1 MNRHLLAILF
11 LLLLTSLSVHAVII
25 PPSATGSDSKTYLQN
40 YENIIN
46 GSLWNKYNTTISY
59 TVSGTTYLTIPEF
72 QSSTAC
78 LMNGSG
84 LVTTY
89 LGNAVN
95 GSIYEVRSDAFSEAG
110 IALAQSN
117 RSNEFHA
124 WVNFLEIMDICG
136 YGQLPCWVVARNSTL
151 GGNQI
156 GLAGGQNDT
165 AIDGSVRA
173 AIALYLAVNNT
184 NFTAANRT
192 HYLNLANN
200 LTRDIYRYETI
211 TITTKAT
218 RAGVNATRLPMGG
231 GDCASAG
238 LGCSTDMWVGYLGDI
253 IKLFQYGFFFTGN
266 TTYDAAARNFTA
278 ATISVS
284 LQNDTDGD
292 GFGVA
297 PFNFNWNTAG
307 TYLGHTDGGGV
318 NSYHYASTNP
328 QWDDSDAPRFMNF
341 PDILRVQNLS
351 QGSLTGVYLYAAAYV
366 NNWSRSSTYSSGV
379 TSLQYFYNGTCA
391 TNCNQTG
398 YYPNG
403 LGVYLSTYYNTTYP
417 SAKVNETLTHYSWS
431 GNTFDSTSCGTGLM
445 FRGVKATKA
454 LGSAIGLD
462 ERMFSFSSPA
472 FSTYLITINV
482 TDLVN
487 GSTIPGLCAIA
498 YGNTTNYTGCNA
510 TGTIVTLNVTTGIY
524 NITAYNL
531 TVENGYLDTP
541 IYNPE
546 HIVSPSGAILP
557 VWVSNVTGNPQSN
570 ESGRQYC
577 LETYGVSGLLK
588 NFTINYTSPQYNFS
602 IYTGGVW
609 AKINYPLGNANS
621 FSSITCS
628 YSPYFNA
635 TRLNYNAS
643 STATVTLNS
652 SQAILEM
659 RAKYLFVNTTVP
671 TSSVNF
677 SNGIYANNSGA
688 GPKTLPAN
696 LGSNNVQARV
706 NSAYNLNGTCQ
717 VTTPLQTAYCN
728 ITGIYDD
735 VYSFNATDIWNDITI
750 TNFSLTVTARIL
762 QGITI
767 PAVIINVSETVNTTN
782 GTISFNVLRSDGT
795 FTFVRDYNYTF
806 TSDGY
811 ETINTQLSA
820 NATNQSYTF
829 EVLPAPSIDITI
841 RDTNGNLITQNITIV
856 IISNITGETFYTTA
870 GGYFAVNLTSGSYT
884 VKLSGANYSQ
894 STYAITLT
902 QGNVYFLTAYLQA
915 TGSDDV
921 VFQFVDSVATSVTL
935 PNVQVSQLTL
945 VNGSYVVISTKLT
958 DITGRATFGYFPDT
972 AYQFIAIAT
981 GYQTKS
987 FTLDPIEYSSYTVQ
1001 MQRSTSLDFDQD
1013 FQSVYIAYT
1022 PHLFYD
1028 GQQNQVNITF
1038 NSPLGTF
1045 TSYSY
1050 TIAYPGGTN
1059 TGSGTNINGEI
1070 FTVDFNITGSTYLD
1084 KVNITLT
1091 YDTSVGPTR
1100 SFNYSNGI
1108 IINPGDQTF
1117 IANQDN
1123 TYGLGLLERLII
1135 GTVIIIVVAGLITLG
1150 AGPLWGMAIALFIMG
1165 VWIKIG
1171 FWPWWAAGLS
1181 FLVGFALL
1189 AGRSD

>member
-1 MNRHLLAILF
+1 MNRHLIIFLG
-11 LLLLTSLSVHAVII
+11 LLLLSSLSVHAVII
-25 PPSATGSDSKTYLQN
+25 PPSATGADSKTYLQN

-46 GSLWNKYNTTISY
+46 GSLQSKFNTTVQY
-59 TVSGTTYLTIPEF
+59 TVSGVTYLTVPEF

-95 GSIYEVRSDAFSEAG
+95 GSIYEVRSDAYSEAG
-110 IALAQSN
+110 IGLSMSN
-117 RSNEFHA
+117 RSNEFHR

-136 YGQLPCWVVARNSTL
+136 YGQLPCWVVARNSSL

-200 LTRDIYRYETI
+200 LTRDIYLYETI
-211 TITTKAT
+211 SITTKLT
-218 RAGVNATRLPMGG
+218 RAGTNVTRLPMGG

-253 IKLFQYGFFFTGN
+253 IKLFQYGCFFTGN
-266 TTYDAAARNFTA
+266 STYCAAASNFTA

-284 LQNDTDGD
+284 LDRDTDGD

-297 PFNFNWNTAG
+297 PFNFNWNTTG
-307 TYLGHTDGGGV
+307 TYLGIGGGGGV
-318 NSYHYASTNP
+318 NSYHYSSANE

-341 PDILRVQNLS
+341 CDILRVQNLS
-351 QGSLTGVYLYAAAYV
+351 QGSINGVYNYAAAYCG
-366 NNWSRSSTYSSGV
+366 NWSRSSTYNAGV
-379 TSLQYFYNGTCA
+379 TSLQYYYNGTCA
-391 TNCNQTG
+391 TNCNATG

-403 LGVYLSTYYNTTYP
+403 LGVYESTYYNTSYVST
-417 SAKVNETLTHYSWS
+417 KVNETLTHYSWS
-431 GNTFDSTSCGTGLM
+431 GNTFDSSSCGTGLM

-462 ERMFSFSSPA
+462 ERWYSAPA
-472 FSTYLITINV
+472 AAPSSTYLITINV

-510 TGTIVTLNVTTGIY
+510 TGTTVTLNVTAGTY
-524 NITAYNL
+524 NITAHTIGGISTNI
-531 TVENGYLDTP
+531 TVQNPTKDNGTSTPYLLYTNDGGITDT
-541 IYNPE
+541 
-546 HIVSPSGAILP
+546 
-557 VWVSNVTGNPQSN
+557 
-570 ESGRQYC
+570 RDQYC
-577 LETYGVSGLLK
+577 IEQYGPNAYSSSAT
-588 NFTINYTSPQYNFS
+588 NTSATIGDPIAYYWIFNEPHRWLYSTVVGSTQIVTN
-602 IYTGGVW
+602 
-609 AKINYPLGNANS
+609 
-621 FSSITCS
+621 ITCAVA
-628 YSPYFNA
+628 PYFNA

-643 STATVTLNS
+643 ATATVTLNS
-652 SQAILEM
+652 SQALLEM
-659 RAKYLFVNTTVP
+659 RATAIFINVSQ
-671 TSSVNF
+671 SSVSF
-677 SNGIYANNSGA
+677 TNGIYVNNSGST
-688 GPKTLPAN
+688 PRTIPAN
-696 LGSNNVQARV
+696 IGLNNIRADTPGFFTK
-706 NSAYNLNGTCQ
+706 NGTCQ
-717 VTTPLQTAYCN
+717 VTTPLQTVPCN
-728 ITGIYDD
+728 VTDIYNDI
-735 VYSFNATDIWNDITI
+735 YTINATDIYSDTPITS
-750 TNFSLTVTARIL
+750 FSLIL
-762 QGITI
+762 IATI
-767 PAVIINVSETVNTTN
+767 IGHPTSLNIYQILNTTN
-782 GTISFNVLRSDGT
+782 GTITLPLLRTDGI
-795 FTFVRDYNYTF
+795 YTF
-806 TSDGY
+806 NPVYTYNFSSTGY
-811 ETINTQLSA
+811 EYQNATLSA
-820 NATNQSYTF
+820 NASNQSYTF
-829 EVLPAPSIDITI
+829 EVLPAPSVDITI
-841 RDTNGNLITQNITIV
+841 RDTNGNLITQNITIN
-856 IISNITGETFYTTA
+856 IISNITGETFYTVS

-894 STYAITLT
+894 STYAITIT
-902 QGNVYFLTAYLQA
+902 TGNVYFLTAYLQA
-915 TGSDDV
+915 TGTDDV
-921 VFQFVDSVATSVTL
+921 VFQFVDNVATSVTL

-972 AYQFIAIAT
+972 AYQFIAIST

-1001 MQRSTSLDFDQD
+1001 MQRTTSLDFDQD
-1013 FQSVYIAYT
+1013 FQSVYVAYA
-1022 PHLFYD
+1022 PNIFYD
-1028 GQQNQVNITF
+1028 GEQNQINITF

-1045 TSYSY
+1045 TTYSY
-1050 TIAYPGGTN
+1050 TITYPGGTN

-1070 FTVDFNITGSTYLD
+1070 FTIDFNITGATYLD

-1091 YDTSVGPTR
+1091 YDTSVGPSR

-1117 IANQDN
+1117 IANRDN
-1123 TYGLGLLERLII
+1123 TYGLGLLERIII
-1135 GTVIIIVVAGLITLG
+1135 GTFIIIVVAGLITLG

-1181 FLVGFALL
+1181 FLVGFALI

>member
-1 MNRHLLAILF
+1 MNRHLLTILC
-11 LLLLTSLSVHAVII
+11 LILLTSLSVHAVII
-25 PPSATGSDSKTYLQN
+25 PPSATGADSKTYLQN

-136 YGQLPCWVVARNSTL
+136 YGQLPCWVVARNSSL

-184 NFTAANRT
+184 NFTTANRT

-200 LTRDIYRYETI
+200 LTRDIYQYETI
-211 TITTKAT
+211 SITTKLT
-218 RAGVNATRLPMGG
+218 RAGTNVTRLPMGG

-238 LGCSTDMWVGYLGDI
+238 LGCSTDMWIGYLGDI
-253 IKLFQYGFFFTGN
+253 IKEFQYGCFFTGN
-266 TTYDAAARNFTA
+266 STYCAAASNFTA

-284 LQNDTDGD
+284 LDRDTDGD

-297 PFNFNWNTAG
+297 PFNFNWNTTG
-307 TYLGHTDGGGV
+307 TYLGIGGGGGV
-318 NSYHYASTNP
+318 NSYHYSSANE

-341 PDILRVQNLS
+341 CDILRVQNLS
-351 QGSLTGVYLYAAAYV
+351 QGSINGVYNYAAAYCG
-366 NNWSRSSTYSSGV
+366 NWSRSSTYNAGV
-379 TSLQYFYNGTCA
+379 TSLQYYYNGTCA

-398 YYPNG
+398 YYING
-403 LGVYLSTYYNTTYP
+403 LGVYESTYYNTSYVST
-417 SAKVNETLTHYSWS
+417 KVNETLTHYSWS
-431 GNTFDSTSCGTGLM
+431 GNTFDSSSCGTGLM

-462 ERMFSFSSPA
+462 ERWYSAPA
-472 FSTYLITINV
+472 AAATYIVTINV

-498 YGNTTNYTGCNA
+498 YGNTTNVTACNS
-510 TGTIVTLNVTTGIY
+510 TGTTVTLNLSAGIY
-524 NITAYNL
+524 NISVYNISA
-531 TVENGYLDTP
+531 ENGYLDSP
-541 IYNPE
+541 ILNPE
-546 HIVSPSGAILP
+546 HIVSPSGNIFP

-577 LETYGVSGLLK
+577 LEAYGVSGLLK

-602 IYTGGVW
+602 IYVGGVW
-609 AKINYPLGNANS
+609 AKINYPGGNANS
-621 FSSITCS
+621 FSSLTCS

-643 STATVTLNS
+643 ATATITLNS
-652 SQAILEM
+652 SQAIL
-659 RAKYLFVNTTVP
+659 LL
-671 TSSVNF
+671 TSREILSNQTLI
-677 SNGIYANNSGA
+677 SGNNYTNGIYSNNSVAVVG
-688 GPKTLPAN
+688 TLPARV
-696 LGSNNVQARV
+696 GANNIQAK
-706 NSAYNLNGTCQ
+706 YPGYYPLNVTCT
-717 VTTPLQTAYCN
+717 VTTPLQTETCIAN
-728 ITGIYDD
+728 GMYDNRLTI
-735 VYSFNATDIWNDITI
+735 NATDIWNDI
-750 TNFSLTVTARIL
+750 
-762 QGITI
+762 GITEFTI
-767 PAVIINVSETVNTTN
+767 GMLYNISLGFGIYASGGQNLNTTN
-782 GTISFNVLRSDGT
+782 GSLTFNLLKN
-795 FTFVRDYNYTF
+795 YNYTLAF
-806 TSDGY
+806 IATSY
-811 ETINTQLSA
+811 EYA
-820 NATNQSYTF
+820 NATVRPNVSTSNYTF

-894 STYAITLT
+894 STYAITIST
-902 QGNVYFLTAYLQA
+902 GNVYFLTAYLQA

-1013 FQSVYIAYT
+1013 FQSVYIAYN

-1028 GQQNQVNITF
+1028 DQQNQVNITF

-1050 TIAYPGGTN
+1050 TITYPGGTN
-1059 TGSGTNINGEI
+1059 TGSGTNINGEV
-1070 FTVDFNITGSTYLD
+1070 FTVDFNITGSTYID
-1084 KVNITLT
+1084 RVNITLT
-1091 YDTSVGPTR
+1091 YDTSVGPSR

-1108 IINPGDQTF
+1108 LINPGDQTF
-1117 IANQDN
+1117 IANRDN

-1135 GTVIIIVVAGLITLG
+1135 GTFIIIVVAGLITLG

>member
-1 MNRHLLAILF
+1 MNRHLIIFLS
-11 LLLLTSLSVHAVII
+11 LLLLSNLSVHAVII
-25 PPSATGSDSKTYLQN
+25 PPSATGADSKTYLQN

-46 GSLWNKYNTTISY
+46 GSLWNKYNTTIQY
-59 TVSGTTYLTIPEF
+59 TVGSTTYLTIPEF

-95 GSIYEVRSDAFSEAG
+95 GSIYEVRSDAYSEAG
-110 IALAQSN
+110 IGLSMSN
-117 RSNEFHA
+117 RSNEFHR

-136 YGQLPCWVVARNSTL
+136 YGQLPCWVVARNSSL

-200 LTRDIYRYETI
+200 LTRDIYLYETI
-211 TITTKAT
+211 SITTKLT
-218 RAGVNATRLPMGG
+218 RAGTNVTRLPMGG

-253 IKLFQYGFFFTGN
+253 IKLFQYGCFFTGN
-266 TTYDAAARNFTA
+266 STYCAAASNFTA

-284 LQNDTDGD
+284 LDRDTDGD

-297 PFNFNWNTAG
+297 PFNFNWNTTG
-307 TYLGHTDGGGV
+307 TYLGIGGGGGV
-318 NSYHYASTNP
+318 NSYHYSSANE

-341 PDILRVQNLS
+341 CDILRVQNLS
-351 QGSLTGVYLYAAAYV
+351 QGSINGVYNYAAAYCG
-366 NNWSRSSTYSSGV
+366 NWSKSSTYNAGV
-379 TSLQYFYNGTCA
+379 TSLQYYYNGTCA
-391 TNCNQTG
+391 TNCNATG

-403 LGVYLSTYYNTTYP
+403 LGVYESTYYNTSYVST
-417 SAKVNETLTHYSWS
+417 KVNETLTHYSWS
-431 GNTFDSTSCGTGLM
+431 GNTFDSSSCGTGLM

-462 ERMFSFSSPA
+462 ERWYSAPA
-472 FSTYLITINV
+472 AAPSSTYLITINV

-498 YGNTTNYTGCNA
+498 YGNTTNVTGCNA
-510 TGTIVTLNVTTGIY
+510 TGTTVTLNVTAGIY
-524 NITAYNL
+524 NITAYNVSSYTSTNL
-531 TVENGYLDTP
+531 TPSRNTT
-541 IYNPE
+541 
-546 HIVSPSGAILP
+546 SGAILP
-557 VWVSNVTGNPQSN
+557 IDDDAPFGGGASRTQFCYEAYGPTARVTG
-570 ESGRQYC
+570 Y
-577 LETYGVSGLLK
+577 V
-588 NFTINYTSPQYNFS
+588 INSTFPQYLTSFWDGSVWDVLGDPGGNLNSLTS
-602 IYTGGVW
+602 INCT
-609 AKINYPLGNANS
+609 
-621 FSSITCS
+621 
-628 YSPYFNA
+628 YSPYFNT

-652 SQAILEM
+652 TQAILEM
-659 RAKYLFVNTTVP
+659 RANYIFVD
-671 TSSVNF
+671 TSIPANSVNF
-677 SNGIYANNSGA
+677 TNGIYANNSGA
-688 GPKTLPAN
+688 GAKTLPARV
-696 LGSNNVQARV
+696 GSNNVQARA
-706 NSAYNLNGTCQ
+706 NGFYTQNGTCL
-717 VTTPLQTAYCN
+717 VTTPLQTVLCN
-728 ITGIYDD
+728 VTGLYDD
-735 VYSFNATDIWNDITI
+735 VYTFNATDLWNAINIQNFSITI
-750 TNFSLTVTARIL
+750 TARIVK
-762 QGITI
+762 GITT
-767 PAVIINVSETVNTTN
+767 PVQYANVSQMVNTTN
-782 GTISFNVLRSDGT
+782 GTIIFNVLRSDGAHI
-795 FTFVRDYNYTF
+795 FAQDYNYTF

-811 ETINTQLSA
+811 ETINQRLSA
-820 NATNQSYTF
+820 NASNQSYTF
-829 EVLPAPSIDITI
+829 EVLPAPSLDITI

-856 IISNITGETFYTTA
+856 LISNITGETFYTVS
-870 GGYFAVNLTSGSYT
+870 GGYFAVNLTSGSYV

-894 STYAITLT
+894 STYAITIT
-902 QGNVYFLTAYLQA
+902 TGNVYFLTAYLQA
-915 TGSDDV
+915 TGTDDV
-921 VFQFVDSVATSVTL
+921 VFQFVDNVATSVTL
-935 PNVQVSQLTL
+935 PNVQVSQLAL

-1001 MQRSTSLDFDQD
+1001 MQRTTSLDFDQD
-1013 FQSVYIAYT
+1013 FQSVYVAYA
-1022 PHLFYD
+1022 PNIFYD
-1028 GQQNQVNITF
+1028 DEQNQINITF

-1050 TIAYPGGTN
+1050 TITYPGGTN
-1059 TGSGTNINGEI
+1059 TDSGTNINGEI
-1070 FTVDFNITGSTYLD
+1070 FTIDFNITGATYLD

-1091 YDTSVGPTR
+1091 YDTSVGPSR

-1108 IINPGDQTF
+1108 LISPGDQTF
-1117 IANQDN
+1117 IANRDN

-1135 GTVIIIVVAGLITLG
+1135 GTFIIIVVAGLITLG